1 MPTTKLLVLAVFTT
15 CSAGAFTGVFTVLW
29 QFVVLVGQLAS
40 PPPIT
45 LAVLLNVVPLA
56 EGCGVTGMTKATGV
70 PVARFVAIVQ
80 VTVWPLAVHPLGS
93 VPIVR
98 LPGIVSVMVLV
109 AVVAAVPML
118 VTVRV

>member
-1 MPTTKLLVLAVFTT
+1 MPVLAVLTI
-15 CSAGAFTGVFTVLW
+15 CSAGAFTGVVIVLW
-29 QFVVLVGQLAS
+29 QLVVLVGQLAS

-45 LAVLLNVVPLA
+45 LAVLLKLVPLA
-56 EGCGVTGMTKATGV
+56 AGSGVTGMTKATGV
-70 PVARFVAIVQ
+70 PVARFVGIVH
-80 VTVWPLAVHPLGS
+80 VTVWPLAVQPLGS